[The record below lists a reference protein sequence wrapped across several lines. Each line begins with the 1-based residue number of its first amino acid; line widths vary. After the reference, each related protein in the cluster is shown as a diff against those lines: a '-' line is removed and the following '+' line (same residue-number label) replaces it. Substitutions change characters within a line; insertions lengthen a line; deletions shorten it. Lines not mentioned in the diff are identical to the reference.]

1 MSDNVAVAPI
11 DETPAVVPVVVEA
24 PAAEVA
30 KGSEVPPVVQENRT
44 SRASGF
50 VAKMI
55 EARKEASKAKQA
67 AAAQSAASKEAEA
80 SKAAADRM
88 AYIRANAVKNPRL
101 IAEEFGISNDALIAA
116 NLGTYQPPEL
126 TEDDLFEQKLEKYLA
141 PFREKAAKYDEFI
154 GKSEAAQQ
162 ANEKVQEKMVMD
174 NIKKVAASGEYEWIE
189 HYGQEAHDTVRETL
203 YKHWEDTGLPLPY
216 DEACAMVDE
225 YYKDKAI
232 SLTNTKA
239 FQKLIPKVE
248 PVKEVPKEKAKKE
261 DAAVSTISEKA
272 TKSESGVPK
281 SPAEFYA
288 AGDEAWQAMKQKL
301 RSARK

>member
-1 MSDNVAVAPI
+1 MSEVAVAAPVA
-11 DETPAVVPVVVEA
+11 ETPAVAPAVVEA

-30 KGSEVPPVVQENRT
+30 PVVQEPRT
-44 SRASGF
+44 SRTSGF

-55 EARKEASKAKQA
+55 EARKAASQAKQVA
-67 AAAQSAASKEAEA
+67 ATQTAASKEAEA
-80 SKAAADRM
+80 AKAAADRM

-116 NLGTYQPPEL
+116 NLGTYQPPEP
-126 TEDDLFEQKLEKYLA
+126 TEDELFDKKMEKYLA
-141 PFREKAAKYDEFI
+141 PYKEKVAKYDEYLAR
-154 GKSEAAQQ
+154 SEAQAQAQ
-162 ANEKVQEKMVMD
+162 EKTQEKMIME
-174 NIKKVAASGEYEWIE
+174 NIKKVASSGEYAWVD

-248 PVKEVPKEKAKKE
+248 PVKEVPKESKPKKE
-261 DAAVSTISEKA
+261 EAATTLTEKA
-272 TKSESGVPK
+272 TKSDPILSR

-288 AGDEAWQAMKQKL
+288 NSNAEWQEMKKKLKHIQK
-301 RSARK
+301 